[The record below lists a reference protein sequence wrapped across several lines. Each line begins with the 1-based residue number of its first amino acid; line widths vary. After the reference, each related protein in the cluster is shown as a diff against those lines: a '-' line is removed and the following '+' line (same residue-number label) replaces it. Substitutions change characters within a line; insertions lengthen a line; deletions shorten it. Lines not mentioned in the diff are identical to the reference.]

1 MPRALTPSSRSAIR
15 GRTSCGFFV
24 AAMVV
29 PILTVAAPSAA
40 RAPAFEPG
48 TLSIVTTDGS
58 RREVKVRSALQ
69 LKKAIQPC
77 FGKVQCE
84 EISVQTCDR
93 CVMTAEAVLG
103 GYLVQS
109 RLGPPGPLYDIIDDR
124 PGRQN
129 TATFSL
135 KDLTTIFVDYL
146 TGKKSIPLAWR
157 DTGQI

>member
-1 MPRALTPSSRSAIR
+1 MSRFRKSLLPALLLGYLGATP
-15 GRTSCGFFV
+15 
-24 AAMVV
+24 
-29 PILTVAAPSAA
+29 LTAHAAP
-40 RAPAFEPG
+40 APAFTPA
-48 TLSIVTTDGS
+48 TLTIVTTDGNS
-58 RREVKVRSALQ
+58 RVTDVRSARQ
-69 LKKAIQPC
+69 LKKATQPC
-77 FGKVQCE
+77 LGKVQCE
-84 EISVQTCDR
+84 EISVETCDR

-109 RLGPPGPLYDIIDDR
+109 RSGPPGPLYDIIDDR

-146 TGKKSIPLAWR
+146 TERKTIPLAWR

>member
-1 MPRALTPSSRSAIR
+1 MAMSRPSKPVLYALLLGSLGAMSPAAHASAFTPA
-15 GRTSCGFFV
+15 T
-24 AAMVV
+24 
-29 PILTVAAPSAA
+29 LT
-40 RAPAFEPG
+40 
-48 TLSIVTTDGS
+48 IITTDGTS
-58 RREVKVRSALQ
+58 REISVRSAQQ

-84 EISVQTCDR
+84 EISVETCDR
-93 CVMTAEAVLG
+93 CFITAEAVLG

-109 RLGPPGPLYDIIDDR
+109 RSGPPGPLYDIIDDR

-146 TGKKSIPLAWR
+146 TDKKSIPLAWR

>member
-1 MPRALTPSSRSAIR
+1 MS
-15 GRTSCGFFV
+15 F
-24 AAMVV
+24 AAH
-29 PILTVAAPSAA
+29 AAP
-40 RAPAFEPG
+40 APTFTPA
-48 TLSIVTTDGS
+48 TIMITTTDGNS
-58 RREVKVRSALQ
+58 REIRVRGVQQ

-84 EISVQTCDR
+84 EISVETCDR
-93 CVMTAEAVLG
+93 CFMSAEAVLG
-103 GYLVQS
+103 GYLIQS

-146 TGKKSIPLAWR
+146 TDKKSIPLAWR

>member
-1 MPRALTPSSRSAIR
+1 MSRFRKSLLPALLLGYLGVTPL
-15 GRTSCGFFV
+15 
-24 AAMVV
+24 AAH
-29 PILTVAAPSAA
+29 AAP
-40 RAPAFEPG
+40 APAFTPA
-48 TLSIVTTDGS
+48 TLTIVTTDGNS
-58 RREVKVRSALQ
+58 RVTDVRSARQ

-77 FGKVQCE
+77 LGKVQCE
-84 EISVQTCDR
+84 EISVETCDR

-109 RLGPPGPLYDIIDDR
+109 RSGPPGPLYDIIDDR

-146 TGKKSIPLAWR
+146 TERKTIPLAWR